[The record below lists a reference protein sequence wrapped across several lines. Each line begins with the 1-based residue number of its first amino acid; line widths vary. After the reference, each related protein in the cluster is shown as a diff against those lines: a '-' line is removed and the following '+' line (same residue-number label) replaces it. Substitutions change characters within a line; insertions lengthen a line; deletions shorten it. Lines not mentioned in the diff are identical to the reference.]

1 MIEHNRKDIHISDPL
16 LDTIKTELYAKVRPS
31 EKLAAYIKGVLLNR
45 QWTLD
50 EFAERLGHQTT
61 LFVRALISG
70 QLSEEVIDDD
80 MIENLGRVIERSPN
94 VIRVI
99 LGRKPKEGSQLDA
112 LLSEQT
118 EQSQEMRA
126 TLLAILPNRYDAEID
141 DDVHKSK
148 QYDFVIRQ
156 LERFIAR
163 QKRELEAAKRLVKQ
177 LQEDDPD
184 ESMKLDL
191 RRIIY
196 RIIADDPDAEI
207 RDNEVPQPREK
218 TKPARTGKS

>member
-1 MIEHNRKDIHISDPL
+1 MVENNRNEVHTSDPL

-45 QWTLD
+45 QWTLE
-50 EFAERLGHQTT
+50 EFADRLGHQTT

-70 QLSEEVIDDD
+70 QMSEEVIDDD

-99 LGRKPKEGSQLDA
+99 LGRKPQDGSQLDA
-112 LLSEQT
+112 LINEQT
-118 EQSQEMRA
+118 EQSQEMIA
-126 TLLAILPNRYDAEID
+126 TLLAILPNRYDSDVD
-141 DDVHKSK
+141 DNVHKSK

-156 LERFIAR
+156 IERFIAR

-177 LQEDDPD
+177 LQQDDPD

-196 RIIADDPDAEI
+196 RIIADYPDAEI
-207 RDNEVPQPREK
+207 RESTVLLPPEK
-218 TKPARTGKS
+218 SNRSRKP